1 MPVYEYSDSD
11 NNFFSAETTD
21 IQRPEP
27 KFGDEKLPTWTEAL
41 NPFSENKVLSDV
53 RDASFRTDNTLGSY
67 LAFTSFNH
75 FEDVEGY
82 NPFENEDE
90 LSGYEDYADKFIHSG
105 SPQETIAIKER
116 INREIQDRKL
126 NAEAGGAGIITS
138 GIMGFLDPVNWAAM
152 SLPFGTMVRGGSI
165 ASTAGKFALANAAG
179 GTITEA
185 ALSST
190 QQTRTVEESLFNI
203 GADAIIGGI
212 LGSAAQLVKN
222 RGELAAKFR
231 NDVIGE
237 QQTQQQN
244 IPNNIP
250 GDRSIGAAEVF
261 DTTLEQEA
269 IKGPSFVNR
278 TMNVSPVGRVA
289 QSPSKIARQVNQQL
303 AENNF
308 TYAKNEQGIASFG
321 AVETAVRRF
330 DALIYKQVESTR
342 DHYIKYKQ
350 SARTGGDT
358 HMSHIEFSE
367 AVGDAMR
374 NGDQHAIPQVAEA
387 ARAIRPIVEQTKNH
401 MVELGIL
408 REGVKVTTAESYF
421 PRIYKFDKIL
431 SDRSEFKKVIADWL
445 GETNQIAVNKAQGS
459 LDKAVAG
466 IERAENA
473 RPAAEKLGAEIREA
487 ERWSGKKTELLS
499 EVDKNIRL
507 IGEKQAVADELS
519 ALRGLDKQTKKQA
532 KRQAQLE
539 RKLSAIDSAEQT
551 LPKLQRH
558 LEILDKPRQF
568 RNEHARLSRHANS
581 LTRFDRRRQ
590 AAIRRMEPMA
600 REELEAAADDIIN
613 KIIGAPA
620 GIVPGELIP
629 DGLTKHAGFTKART
643 LNIPDERIKDF
654 LESDV
659 NYVME
664 NYIRQVAPEIELT
677 KRFGRVD
684 MDGQIKAITE
694 DYNRLI
700 SEAATPKERAK
711 LEKRRD
717 ADLRDIRAMRDRLL
731 GTYGAPKDPSSFFI
745 RAGRVAR
752 HVNFLRLLG
761 GMTISSLPDI
771 ARPIMQHGLRSSL
784 KPLGKMM
791 TDISKMR
798 IAKADLREMGIGLEY
813 ALSSRSKVIADL
825 NDPYSRRSFLERGL
839 EWSSQK
845 FGNFTLMNQYTDTM
859 KMWSG
864 LITQSKVLNAANAV
878 AGGKK
883 LSKKEIT
890 KLAHIGIDES
900 MLHRIAEQYSRHG
913 EDLDGL
919 LTGHSHMWDDRV
931 VREAFQNA
939 VLKDVRTTVIT
950 PGIGDTPL
958 MMSSEL
964 GKIVMQFKTF
974 FFATHNRALVS
985 GIQSGDASFYYG
997 ALLQVGL
1004 GALVYVLKSMLAGR
1018 DINTDPANLVKEGLD
1033 WSGMMGWLGEPNNVL
1048 ENLSGG
1054 TYGMSALFGGPPA
1067 SRYQSRNGIGAL
1079 LGPTFDLG
1087 GDIKNITAGVLNG
1100 EFDDR
1105 EVRSSRKL
1113 LPFQNLPY
1121 LSPLLNKVEEQLK

>member
-1 MPVYEYSDSD
+1 MPIYEMEPERILPADVNAMQQPEPVYG
-11 NNFFSAETTD
+11 NN
-21 IQRPEP
+21 
-27 KFGDEKLPTWTEAL
+27 EKLSWYAPL
-41 NPFSENKVLSDV
+41 NPLDDSNETKRL
-53 RDASFRTDNTLGSY
+53 RDAAFRIDNSVGS
-67 LAFTSFNH
+67 LIATIPFNQ
-75 FEDVEGY
+75 FEAVEGY
-82 NPFENEDE
+82 NPFEDDNT
-90 LSGYEDYADKFIHSG
+90 LAGYEDYADAFIHSQ
-105 SPQETIAIKER
+105 SPLETSAIKQR
-116 INREIQDRKL
+116 IDRQIQDRTL
-126 NAEAGGAGIITS
+126 LAEAGGAGFTS
-138 GIMGFLDPVNWAAM
+138 SLAMGVIDPINVAATFIPGG
-152 SLPFGTMVRGGSI
+152 LAVRGGSV
-165 ASTAGKFALANAAG
+165 ARTAGTL
-179 GTITEA
+179 
-185 ALSST
+185 ALSNAGAGVLSETALSAT
-190 QQTRTVEESLFNI
+190 QETRTLTESALNVAF
-203 GADAIIGGI
+203 DATLGGVM
-212 LGSAAQLVKN
+212 GSAIQLVKN
-222 RGELAAKFR
+222 RGALAAKFR

-237 QQTQQQN
+237 QQTQPQN

-308 TYAKNEQGIASFG
+308 TYAKNEEGIASFS

-330 DALIYKQVESTR
+330 DALVYKQVESTR
-342 DHYIKYKQ
+342 DYYKQ
-350 SARTGGDT
+350 YKQAARTGGDT
-358 HMSHIEFSE
+358 RMSHIEFSE

-466 IERAENA
+466 IERAENS

-487 ERWSGKKTELLS
+487 ESWSGKKTELLS

-507 IGEKQAVADELS
+507 IGEKQAVTDELS
-519 ALRGLDKQTKKQA
+519 ALRGLEKQTKKQA

-539 RKLSAIDSAEQT
+539 RKLSAIDSAEQS

-568 RNEHARLSRHANS
+568 RNEYARLSRHANS

-590 AAIRRMEPMA
+590 AAMRRMEPMA

-731 GTYGAPKDPSSFFI
+731 GTYGAPKDPASFFV

-761 GMTISSLPDI
+761 GMTISSLPDM
-771 ARPIMQHGLRSSL
+771 ARPIMQHGLRSAL

-900 MLHRIAEQYSRHG
+900 MLHRIADQYSRHG

-919 LTGHSHMWDDRV
+919 LTGHSHLWDDRV
-931 VREAFQNA
+931 VREAFQSA
-939 VLKDVRTTVIT
+939 ILKDVRTTVIT

-1004 GALVYVLKSMLAGR
+1004 GSLVYVLKSMMAGR
-1018 DINTDPANLVKEGLD
+1018 EINTDPSNLVKEGLD

-1054 TYGMSALFGGPPA
+1054 TYGMSAMFGGPPA

-1105 EVRSSRKL
+1105 EVRSVRKL
-1113 LPFQNLPY
+1113 LPFQNLFY
-1121 LSPLLNKVEEQLK
+1121 LAPLLNQVEERMK

>member
-1 MPVYEYSDSD
+1 MPIYEMEPERILPADVNAIQQPEPVYGD
-11 NNFFSAETTD
+11 N
-21 IQRPEP
+21 
-27 KFGDEKLPTWTEAL
+27 EKPSWYAPL
-41 NPFSENKVLSDV
+41 NPLDDSNETKRL
-53 RDASFRTDNTLGSY
+53 RDAAFRIDNSVGS
-67 LAFTSFNH
+67 LIATIPFNQ
-75 FEDVEGY
+75 FEAVEGY
-82 NPFENEDE
+82 NPFEDDNT
-90 LSGYEDYADKFIHSG
+90 LAGYEDYADAFIHSQ
-105 SPQETIAIKER
+105 SPLETSAIKQR
-116 INREIQDRKL
+116 IDRQIQDRKL
-126 NAEAGGAGIITS
+126 LAEAGGAGFTS
-138 GIMGFLDPVNWAAM
+138 SLAMGVIDPINVAATFIPGG
-152 SLPFGTMVRGGSI
+152 LAVRGGSV
-165 ASTAGKFALANAAG
+165 ARTAGTL
-179 GTITEA
+179 
-185 ALSST
+185 ALSNAGAGVLSETALSAT
-190 QQTRTVEESLFNI
+190 QETRTLTESALNVAF
-203 GADAIIGGI
+203 DATLGGVM
-212 LGSAAQLVKN
+212 GSAIQLVKN
-222 RGELAAKFR
+222 RGALVAKFR

-237 QQTQQQN
+237 QQTQPQN

-308 TYAKNEQGIASFG
+308 TYAKNEEGIASFG

-330 DALIYKQVESTR
+330 DALVYKQVESTR
-342 DHYIKYKQ
+342 DYYKQ
-350 SARTGGDT
+350 YKQAARTGGDT
-358 HMSHIEFSE
+358 RMSHIEFSE

-387 ARAIRPIVEQTKNH
+387 ARAIRPIVEQTKDH

-487 ERWSGKKTELLS
+487 ESWSGKKTELLS

-507 IGEKQAVADELS
+507 IGEKQAVTDELS
-519 ALRGLDKQTKKQA
+519 ALKGLEKQTKKQA

-590 AAIRRMEPMA
+590 AAMRRMEPMA

-629 DGLTKHAGFTKART
+629 EGLTKHAGFTKART

-700 SEAATPKERAK
+700 SEAATAKERAK

-731 GTYGAPKDPSSFFI
+731 GTYGAPKDPASFFV

-761 GMTISSLPDI
+761 GMTISSLPDM
-771 ARPIMQHGLRSSL
+771 ARPIMQHGLRSAL

-864 LITQSKVLNAANAV
+864 LITQSKVLNAANVV

-900 MLHRIAEQYSRHG
+900 MLHRIADQYSRHG

-919 LTGHSHMWDDRV
+919 LTGHSHLWDDRV
-931 VREAFQNA
+931 VREAFQSA
-939 VLKDVRTTVIT
+939 ILKDVRTTVIT

-1004 GALVYVLKSMLAGR
+1004 GSLVYVLKSMLAGR
-1018 DINTDPANLVKEGLD
+1018 DINTEPANLVKEGLD

-1054 TYGMSALFGGPPA
+1054 TYGMSALFGAPPA

-1100 EFDDR
+1100 EFGDR

-1113 LPFQNLPY
+1113 LPFQNLLY
-1121 LSPLLNKVEEQLK
+1121 LAPLLNQVEEQLK

>member
-1 MPVYEYSDSD
+1 MPIYEMEPERILPADV
-11 NNFFSAETTD
+11 NA
-21 IQRPEP
+21 IQQPEP
-27 KFGDEKLPTWTEAL
+27 RYGDHDDLSWYSPL
-41 NPFSENKVLSDV
+41 NPFDDRNEVKQL
-53 RDASFRTDNTLGSY
+53 REASFRIDNSVGS
-67 LAFTSFNH
+67 LIATIPFNQ
-75 FEDVEGY
+75 FEAVEGY
-82 NPFENEDE
+82 NPFEDE
-90 LSGYEDYADKFIHSG
+90 NTLVGYEDYADAFIHSQ
-105 SPQETIAIKER
+105 SPQETSAIKQR
-116 INREIQDRKL
+116 INRQMQDITLR
-126 NAEAGGAGIITS
+126 NESGAAGFFSSVA
-138 GIMGFLDPVNWAAM
+138 MGVIDPINVAATFIPGG
-152 SLPFGTMVRGGSI
+152 LAVRGGSV
-165 ASTAGKFALANAAG
+165 ARTAGTL
-179 GTITEA
+179 
-185 ALSST
+185 ALSNAGAGVLSETALSAT
-190 QQTRTVEESLFNI
+190 QETRTLTESALNVAF
-203 GADAIIGGI
+203 DATLGGVM
-212 LGSAAQLVKN
+212 GSAIQLVKN
-222 RGELAAKFR
+222 RGALAAKFR

-237 QQTQQQN
+237 QQTQPQN

-261 DTTLEQEA
+261 NTTLEQEA

-308 TYAKNEQGIASFG
+308 TYAKNEEGIASFG

-342 DHYIKYKQ
+342 DYYKQ
-350 SARTGGDT
+350 YKQAARTGGDT
-358 HMSHIEFSE
+358 RMSHIEFSE

-473 RPAAEKLGAEIREA
+473 RPAADKLGAEIRGA
-487 ERWSGKKTELLS
+487 ESWSGKKTELLS

-507 IGEKQAVADELS
+507 IGEKQAVTDELS
-519 ALRGLDKQTKKQA
+519 ALRGLEKQTKKQA

-539 RKLSAIDSAEQT
+539 RKLSAIDSAKQT

-568 RNEHARLSRHANS
+568 RNEHTKLARHANS

-590 AAIRRMEPMA
+590 AAMRRMEPMA

-684 MDGQIKAITE
+684 MDGQIKSITE

-731 GTYGAPKDPSSFFI
+731 GTYGAPKDPASFFV

-761 GMTISSLPDI
+761 GMTISSLPDM
-771 ARPIMQHGLRSSL
+771 ARPIMQHGLRSAL

-864 LITQSKVLNAANAV
+864 LITQSKVLNAAKAV

-900 MLHRIAEQYSRHG
+900 MLHRIADQYSSHG
-913 EDLDGL
+913 EDLGGM
-919 LTGHSHMWDDRV
+919 LTGHSHLWDDRV
-931 VREAFQNA
+931 VREAFQSA
-939 VLKDVRTTVIT
+939 ILKDVRTTVIT

-1004 GALVYVLKSMLAGR
+1004 GSLVYVLKSMMAGR
-1018 DINTDPANLVKEGLD
+1018 EINTDPANLVKEGLD

-1054 TYGMSALFGGPPA
+1054 TYGMSAMFGGPPA

-1105 EVRSSRKL
+1105 EVRSVRKL
-1113 LPFQNLPY
+1113 LPFQNLFY
-1121 LSPLLNKVEEQLK
+1121 LAPLLNQVEEQMK

>member
-1 MPVYEYSDSD
+1 MPLYEFNDKSVLPADT
-11 NNFFSAETTD
+11 NT
-21 IQRPEP
+21 IHQPEP
-27 KFGDEKLPTWTEAL
+27 RYGDHDDLSWYSPL
-41 NPFSENKVLSDV
+41 NPFDDRNKVKQL
-53 RDASFRTDNTLGSY
+53 REASFRIDNSVGS
-67 LAFTSFNH
+67 LIATIPFNQ
-75 FEDVEGY
+75 FEAVDGY
-82 NPFENEDE
+82 NPFADENT
-90 LSGYEDYADKFIHSG
+90 LAGYEEYADSFIHSQ
-105 SPQETIAIKER
+105 SPQETSAIKQR
-116 INREIQDRKL
+116 INRQMQDITLR
-126 NAEAGGAGIITS
+126 NESGAAGVVSSAAMGII
-138 GIMGFLDPVNWAAM
+138 DPVNVAAVFIPGGM
-152 SLPFGTMVRGGSI
+152 AVRGGSI
-165 ASTAGKFALANAAG
+165 ARTAGTLALSNAAA
-179 GTITEA
+179 GTASEL
-185 ALSST
+185 ALHAT
-190 QQTRTVEESLFNI
+190 QETRTFTESALNVAF
-203 GADAIIGGI
+203 DATLGGI
-212 LGSAAQLVKN
+212 MGSAIQLVKN
-222 RGELAAKFR
+222 RGTLASQFR
-231 NDVIGE
+231 NDVMGGP
-237 QQTQQQN
+237 QSQPQN

-308 TYAKNEQGIASFG
+308 TYAKNEEGIASFG

-330 DALIYKQVESTR
+330 DALIYKQVESTK
-342 DHYIKYKQ
+342 DHYKQYKQ
-350 SARTGGDT
+350 AARTGGDT
-358 HMSHIEFSE
+358 RMSHIEFSE

-387 ARAIRPIVEQTKNH
+387 ARAIRPIVEQTKNN

-459 LDKAVAG
+459 LDKAVSG

-487 ERWSGKKTELLS
+487 ESWSGKKTELLS

-507 IGEKQAVADELS
+507 IGEKQVVTDELS
-519 ALRGLDKQTKKQA
+519 ALRGLEKQTKKQA

-568 RNEHARLSRHANS
+568 RNEHAKLTRHANS

-590 AAIRRMEPMA
+590 AAMRRMEPMD
-600 REELEAAADDIIN
+600 REGLEAAADDIIN

-711 LEKRRD
+711 LEKRRE

-731 GTYGAPKDPSSFFI
+731 GTYGAPKDPASFFV

-761 GMTISSLPDI
+761 GMTISSLPDM
-771 ARPIMQHGLRSSL
+771 ARPIMQHGLRSAL

-900 MLHRIAEQYSRHG
+900 MLHRIADQYSRHG

-931 VREAFQNA
+931 VREAFQSA
-939 VLKDVRTTVIT
+939 ILKDVRTTVIT

-1004 GALVYVLKSMLAGR
+1004 GSLVYVLKSMMAGR
-1018 DINTDPANLVKEGLD
+1018 EINTDPANLVKEGLD

-1054 TYGMSALFGGPPA
+1054 TYGMSAMFGGPPA

-1105 EVRSSRKL
+1105 EVRSVRKL
-1113 LPFQNLPY
+1113 LPFQNLFY
-1121 LSPLLNKVEEQLK
+1121 LAPLLNQVEEQMK

>member
-1 MPVYEYSDSD
+1 MPIYEMEPERILPADVNAMQQPEPVYG
-11 NNFFSAETTD
+11 NN
-21 IQRPEP
+21 
-27 KFGDEKLPTWTEAL
+27 EKLSWYAPL
-41 NPFSENKVLSDV
+41 NPLDDSNETKRL
-53 RDASFRTDNTLGSY
+53 RDAAFRIDNSVGS
-67 LAFTSFNH
+67 LIATIPFNQ
-75 FEDVEGY
+75 FEAVEGY
-82 NPFENEDE
+82 NPFEDDNT
-90 LSGYEDYADKFIHSG
+90 LAGYEDYADAFIHSQ
-105 SPQETIAIKER
+105 SPLETSAIKQR
-116 INREIQDRKL
+116 IDRQIQDRTL
-126 NAEAGGAGIITS
+126 LAEAGGAGFTS
-138 GIMGFLDPVNWAAM
+138 SLAMGVIDPINVAATFIPGG
-152 SLPFGTMVRGGSI
+152 LAVRGGSV
-165 ASTAGKFALANAAG
+165 ARTAGTL
-179 GTITEA
+179 
-185 ALSST
+185 ALSNAGAGVLSETALSAT
-190 QQTRTVEESLFNI
+190 QETRTLTESALNVAF
-203 GADAIIGGI
+203 DATLGGVM
-212 LGSAAQLVKN
+212 GSAIQLVKN
-222 RGELAAKFR
+222 RGALAAKFR

-237 QQTQQQN
+237 QQTQPQN

-308 TYAKNEQGIASFG
+308 TYAKNEEGIASFG

-330 DALIYKQVESTR
+330 DALVYKQVESTR
-342 DHYIKYKQ
+342 DYYKQ
-350 SARTGGDT
+350 YKQAARTGGDT
-358 HMSHIEFSE
+358 RMSHIEFSE

-459 LDKAVAG
+459 LDKAVTG
-466 IERAENA
+466 IERAENS

-487 ERWSGKKTELLS
+487 ESWSGKKTELLS

-507 IGEKQAVADELS
+507 IGEKQAVTDELS
-519 ALRGLDKQTKKQA
+519 ALRGLEKQTKKQA

-539 RKLSAIDSAEQT
+539 RKLSAIDSAERT

-590 AAIRRMEPMA
+590 AAMRRMEPMA

-700 SEAATPKERAK
+700 SEAATPKDRAK

-731 GTYGAPKDPSSFFI
+731 GTYGAPKDPSSFFV

-761 GMTISSLPDI
+761 GMTISSLPDM
-771 ARPIMQHGLRSSL
+771 ARPIMQHGLRSAL

-825 NDPYSRRSFLERGL
+825 NDPYSRRTFLERGL

-900 MLHRIAEQYSRHG
+900 MLHRIADQYSRHG

-919 LTGHSHMWDDRV
+919 LTGHSHLWDDRV
-931 VREAFQNA
+931 VREVFQSA
-939 VLKDVRTTVIT
+939 ILKDVRTTVIT

-1004 GALVYVLKSMLAGR
+1004 GSLVYVLKSMMAGR
-1018 DINTDPANLVKEGLD
+1018 EINTDPANLVKEGLD

-1054 TYGMSALFGGPPA
+1054 TYGMSAMFGGPPA

-1105 EVRSSRKL
+1105 EVRSVRKL
-1113 LPFQNLPY
+1113 LPFQNLFY
-1121 LSPLLNKVEEQLK
+1121 LAPLLNQVEEQMK

>member
-1 MPVYEYSDSD
+1 MPIYEMEPERVLSADVNAMQQPEPVYGD
-11 NNFFSAETTD
+11 N
-21 IQRPEP
+21 
-27 KFGDEKLPTWTEAL
+27 EKPSWYAPL
-41 NPFSENKVLSDV
+41 NPFDDSNETKRL
-53 RDASFRTDNTLGSY
+53 RDAAFRIDNSIGS
-67 LAFTSFNH
+67 LIATIPFNQ
-75 FEDVEGY
+75 FEAVEGY
-82 NPFENEDE
+82 NPFEDDNT
-90 LSGYEDYADKFIHSG
+90 LAGYEDYADAFIHSQ
-105 SPQETIAIKER
+105 SPLETSAIKQR
-116 INREIQDRKL
+116 IDRQIQDRVL
-126 NAEAGGAGIITS
+126 LAESGGAGFTS
-138 GIMGFLDPVNWAAM
+138 SLAMGVIDPINVAATFIPGG
-152 SLPFGTMVRGGSI
+152 LAVRGGSV
-165 ASTAGKFALANAAG
+165 ARTAGTL
-179 GTITEA
+179 
-185 ALSST
+185 ALSNAGAGVLSETALSAT
-190 QQTRTVEESLFNI
+190 QETRTLTESALNVAF
-203 GADAIIGGI
+203 DATLGGVM
-212 LGSAAQLVKN
+212 GSAIQLVKN
-222 RGELAAKFR
+222 RGALAAKFR

-237 QQTQQQN
+237 QQTQPQN

-308 TYAKNEQGIASFG
+308 TYAKNEEGIASFG

-342 DHYIKYKQ
+342 DYYKQ
-350 SARTGGDT
+350 YKQAARTGGDT
-358 HMSHIEFSE
+358 RMSHIQFSE

-387 ARAIRPIVEQTKNH
+387 ARAIRPIVEQTKDH

-473 RPAAEKLGAEIREA
+473 RPAADKLGAEIREA
-487 ERWSGKKTELLS
+487 ESWSGKKTELLS
-499 EVDKNIRL
+499 EVDKNVRL
-507 IGEKQAVADELS
+507 IGEKQAVTDELS
-519 ALRGLDKQTKKQA
+519 AMRGLEKQTKKQA

-590 AAIRRMEPMA
+590 AAMRRMEPMD
-600 REELEAAADDIIN
+600 REGLEAAADDIIN

-717 ADLRDIRAMRDRLL
+717 ADIRDIRAMRDRLL
-731 GTYGAPKDPSSFFI
+731 GTYKAPSDPNTFFI

-761 GMTISSLPDI
+761 GMTISSLPDM
-771 ARPIMQHGLRSSL
+771 ARPIMQHGLRSAL

-864 LITQSKVLNAANAV
+864 LITQSKVLNAANVV

-900 MLHRIAEQYSRHG
+900 MLHRIADQYSRHG
-913 EDLDGL
+913 ENLDGL

-931 VREAFQNA
+931 VREAFQSA
-939 VLKDVRTTVIT
+939 ILKDVRTTVIT

-958 MMSSEL
+958 FMSTEV

-1004 GALVYVLKSMLAGR
+1004 GSLVYVLKSMMAGR
-1018 DINTDPANLVKEGLD
+1018 EINTDPSNLVKEGLD
-1033 WSGMMGWLGEPNNVL
+1033 WSGMMGWLGEPNNMI

-1067 SRYQSRNGIGAL
+1067 SRYQSRNSIWSLA
-1079 LGPTFDLG
+1079 GPTFDMG
-1087 GDIKNITAGVLNG
+1087 GDVKNIISGVFNG

-1105 EVRSSRKL
+1105 EVRSVRKL
-1113 LPFQNLPY
+1113 LPFQNLFY
-1121 LSPLLNKVEEQLK
+1121 LAPLLNQIEEQMK

>member
-1 MPVYEYSDSD
+1 MPIYEMEPERILSADVNAMQQPEPVYG
-11 NNFFSAETTD
+11 NN
-21 IQRPEP
+21 
-27 KFGDEKLPTWTEAL
+27 EKLSWYAPL
-41 NPFSENKVLSDV
+41 NPLDDSNETKRL
-53 RDASFRTDNTLGSY
+53 RDAAFRIDNSVGS
-67 LAFTSFNH
+67 LIATIPFNQ
-75 FEDVEGY
+75 FEAVEGY
-82 NPFENEDE
+82 NPFEDDNT
-90 LSGYEDYADKFIHSG
+90 LAGYEDYADAFIHSQ
-105 SPQETIAIKER
+105 SPLETSAIKQR
-116 INREIQDRKL
+116 IDRQIQDRTL
-126 NAEAGGAGIITS
+126 LAEAGGAGFTS
-138 GIMGFLDPVNWAAM
+138 SLAMGVIDPINVAATFIPGG
-152 SLPFGTMVRGGSI
+152 LAVRGGSV
-165 ASTAGKFALANAAG
+165 ARTAGTL
-179 GTITEA
+179 
-185 ALSST
+185 ALSNAGAGVLSETALSAT
-190 QQTRTVEESLFNI
+190 QETRTLTESALNVAF
-203 GADAIIGGI
+203 DATLGGVM
-212 LGSAAQLVKN
+212 GSAIQLVKN
-222 RGELAAKFR
+222 RGALSAKFR

-237 QQTQQQN
+237 QQTQPQN

-308 TYAKNEQGIASFG
+308 TYAKNEEGIASFG

-342 DHYIKYKQ
+342 DYYKQ
-350 SARTGGDT
+350 YKQAARTGGDT
-358 HMSHIEFSE
+358 RMSHIEFSE

-445 GETNQIAVNKAQGS
+445 GETNQSAVNKAQGS

-473 RPAAEKLGAEIREA
+473 RPAADKLGAEIREA
-487 ERWSGKKTELLS
+487 ESWSGKKTELLS
-499 EVDKNIRL
+499 EVDKNVRL

-519 ALRGLDKQTKKQA
+519 ALKGLDKQTKKQA

-539 RKLSAIDSAEQT
+539 RKLSAIDSAEQK

-590 AAIRRMEPMA
+590 AAMRRMEPMD
-600 REELEAAADDIIN
+600 REGLEAAADDIIN

-731 GTYGAPKDPSSFFI
+731 GTYGAPKDPSSFFV

-761 GMTISSLPDI
+761 GMTISSLPDM
-771 ARPIMQHGLRSSL
+771 ARPIMQHGLRSAL

-864 LITQSKVLNAANAV
+864 LITQSKVLNAAKAV

-900 MLHRIAEQYSRHG
+900 MLHRIADQYSRHG

-919 LTGHSHMWDDRV
+919 LTGHSHLWDDRV
-931 VREAFQNA
+931 VREAFQSA
-939 VLKDVRTTVIT
+939 ILKDVRTTVIT

-1004 GALVYVLKSMLAGR
+1004 GSLVYVLKSMMAGR
-1018 DINTDPANLVKEGLD
+1018 EINTDPANLVKEGLD

-1054 TYGMSALFGGPPA
+1054 TYGMSAMFGGPPA

-1105 EVRSSRKL
+1105 EVRSVRKL
-1113 LPFQNLPY
+1113 LPFQNLFY
-1121 LSPLLNKVEEQLK
+1121 LAPLLNQVEEQMK

>member
-1 MPVYEYSDSD
+1 MPIYEMEPAGILPADVNTIQQPDPVYG
-11 NNFFSAETTD
+11 NN
-21 IQRPEP
+21 
-27 KFGDEKLPTWTEAL
+27 EKLSWYAPL
-41 NPFSENKVLSDV
+41 NPLDDSNETKQL
-53 RDASFRTDNTLGSY
+53 REAAFRIDNSVGS
-67 LAFTSFNH
+67 LIATIPFNQ
-75 FEDVEGY
+75 FESVEGY
-82 NPFENEDE
+82 NPFEDDNT
-90 LSGYEDYADKFIHSG
+90 LSGYEDYADAFIHSV
-105 SPQETIAIKER
+105 SPQETSAIKQR
-116 INREIQDRKL
+116 INRQMQDRTL
-126 NAEAGGAGIITS
+126 LSEAGGAGFTS
-138 GIMGFLDPVNWAAM
+138 SLAMGVIDPINVAAM
-152 SLPFGTMVRGGSI
+152 FIPGGIAVRGGSV
-165 ASTAGKFALANAAG
+165 AGTAGTFALSNAAAG
-179 GTITEA
+179 VASESVLNATQETRTLTESAINVTMDA
-185 ALSST
+185 AL
-190 QQTRTVEESLFNI
+190 
-203 GADAIIGGI
+203 GGI
-212 LGSAAQLVKN
+212 MGSAVQLVKN
-222 RGELAAKFR
+222 RGALAGKFR
-231 NDVIGE
+231 NDVMGE
-237 QQTQQQN
+237 QQPQPQN

-261 DTTLEQEA
+261 NTTLEQEA
-269 IKGPSFVNR
+269 INGPSFINK

-289 QSPSKIARQVNQQL
+289 QSPSKIARQINQQL
-303 AENNF
+303 TENNF
-308 TYAKNEQGIASFG
+308 TYAKNEEGIASFG
-321 AVETAVRRF
+321 AVETAVRGY
-330 DALIYKQVESTR
+330 DTLIYKQVESTR
-342 DHYIKYKQ
+342 DFYKQ
-350 SARTGGDT
+350 YKQAARAGGDT
-358 HMSHIEFSE
+358 KMSHIEFSE

-374 NGDQHAIPQVAEA
+374 NGDNHAIPQVAEA
-387 ARAIRPIVEQTKNH
+387 ARTIRPIVEQTKNR

-408 REGVKVTTAESYF
+408 REGVKVTTADSYF

-431 SDRSEFKKVIADWL
+431 SDRSEFKGIIADWL
-445 GETNQIAVNKAQGS
+445 GEMNQIAVNKAQGS
-459 LDKAVAG
+459 LDKASAG
-466 IERAENA
+466 LERANRA
-473 RPAAEKLGAEIREA
+473 RPAAEKLGAEIKEA
-487 ERWSGKKTELLS
+487 ERWSGKKVELLGD
-499 EVDKNIRL
+499 VDKNIKL
-507 IGEKQAVADELS
+507 IGEKQAVTAEISVLNN
-519 ALRGLDKQTKKQA
+519 AGKQTKKQ
-532 KRQAQLE
+532 RNRLSQLE
-539 RKLSAIDSAEQT
+539 KKLSRIEEAEGK
-551 LPKLQRH
+551 LPALQRN

-568 RNEHARLSRHANS
+568 RNEHARLTRHANS
-581 LTRFDRRRQ
+581 LTRFDSRRQ
-590 AAIRRMEPMA
+590 AALRRMSPLE
-600 REELEAAADDIIN
+600 REELETAADDIVN

-629 DGLTKHAGFTKART
+629 DGLTKHAGFTKSRT
-643 LNIPDERIKDF
+643 LSIPDERIKNY

-664 NYIRQVAPEIELT
+664 NYVRQVAPEIELT
-677 KRFGRVD
+677 KKFGRVD

-700 SEAATPKERAK
+700 SEAASPKERAK

-731 GTYGAPKDPSSFFI
+731 GTYGAPKDPASFFV

-761 GMTISSLPDI
+761 GMTISSLPDM
-771 ARPIMQHGLRSSL
+771 ARPIMQHGLRSAL

-825 NDPYSRRSFLERGL
+825 NDPYSRRTFLERGL

-900 MLHRIAEQYSRHG
+900 MLRRIADQYGRHG

-919 LTGHSHMWDDRV
+919 LTGHSHLWDDRV
-931 VREAFQNA
+931 VREAFQSA
-939 VLKDVRTTVIT
+939 ILKDVRTTVIT

-1004 GALVYVLKSMLAGR
+1004 GSLVYVLKSMMAGR
-1018 DINTDPANLVKEGLD
+1018 EINTDPANLVKEGLD

-1054 TYGMSALFGGPPA
+1054 TYGMSAMFGGPPA

-1105 EVRSSRKL
+1105 EVRSVRKL
-1113 LPFQNLPY
+1113 LPFQNLFY
-1121 LSPLLNKVEEQLK
+1121 LAPLLNQVEEQMK

>member
-1 MPVYEYSDSD
+1 MPIYEMEPERILPADVNTIQQPEPVYGD
-11 NNFFSAETTD
+11 N
-21 IQRPEP
+21 
-27 KFGDEKLPTWTEAL
+27 EKPSWYAPL
-41 NPFSENKVLSDV
+41 NPLDDSNDTKRL
-53 RDASFRTDNTLGSY
+53 RDAAFRIDNSVGS
-67 LAFTSFNH
+67 LIATIPFNQ
-75 FEDVEGY
+75 FEAVEGY
-82 NPFENEDE
+82 NPFEDDNT
-90 LSGYEDYADKFIHSG
+90 LAGYEDYADAFIHSQ
-105 SPQETIAIKER
+105 SPLETSVIKQR
-116 INREIQDRKL
+116 IDRQIQDRTL
-126 NAEAGGAGIITS
+126 LAEAGGAGFTS
-138 GIMGFLDPVNWAAM
+138 SLAMGVIDPINVAATFIPGG
-152 SLPFGTMVRGGSI
+152 LAVRGGSV
-165 ASTAGKFALANAAG
+165 ARTAGTL
-179 GTITEA
+179 
-185 ALSST
+185 ALSNAGAGVLSETALSAT
-190 QQTRTVEESLFNI
+190 QETRTLTESALNVAF
-203 GADAIIGGI
+203 DATLGGVM
-212 LGSAAQLVKN
+212 GSAIQLVKN
-222 RGELAAKFR
+222 RGALAAKFR

-237 QQTQQQN
+237 QQTQPQN

-308 TYAKNEQGIASFG
+308 TYAKNEEGIASFG

-330 DALIYKQVESTR
+330 DALVYKQVESTR
-342 DHYIKYKQ
+342 DYYKQ
-350 SARTGGDT
+350 YKQAARTGGDT
-358 HMSHIEFSE
+358 RMSHIEFSE

-374 NGDQHAIPQVAEA
+374 NGDQHAVPQVAEA

-445 GETNQIAVNKAQGS
+445 GETNQIAVNKAQSS

-487 ERWSGKKTELLS
+487 ESWSGKKTELLS

-507 IGEKQAVADELS
+507 IGEKQAVTDELS
-519 ALRGLDKQTKKQA
+519 TLRDLEKQTRKQA

-590 AAIRRMEPMA
+590 AAMRRMEPMA

-731 GTYGAPKDPSSFFI
+731 GTYGAPKDPSSFFV

-771 ARPIMQHGLRSSL
+771 ARPIMQHGLRSAL

-900 MLHRIAEQYSRHG
+900 MLHRIADQYSRHG

-919 LTGHSHMWDDRV
+919 LTGHSHLWDDRV

-1004 GALVYVLKSMLAGR
+1004 GSLVYVLKSMMAGR
-1018 DINTDPANLVKEGLD
+1018 EINTDPANLVKEGLD
-1033 WSGMMGWLGEPNNVL
+1033 WSGMMGWLGEPNNAL

-1054 TYGMSALFGGPPA
+1054 TYGMSAMFGGPPA

-1105 EVRSSRKL
+1105 EVRSVRKL
-1113 LPFQNLPY
+1113 LPFQNLFY
-1121 LSPLLNKVEEQLK
+1121 LAPLLNQVEEQMK

>member
-1 MPVYEYSDSD
+1 MPIYEMEPERILPADVNAMQQPEPVYG
-11 NNFFSAETTD
+11 NN
-21 IQRPEP
+21 
-27 KFGDEKLPTWTEAL
+27 EKPSWYAPL
-41 NPFSENKVLSDV
+41 NPLDDSNETKRL
-53 RDASFRTDNTLGSY
+53 RDAAFRIDNSVGS
-67 LAFTSFNH
+67 LIATIPFNQ
-75 FEDVEGY
+75 FEAVEGY
-82 NPFENEDE
+82 NPFEDDNT
-90 LSGYEDYADKFIHSG
+90 LAGYEDYANAFIHSQ
-105 SPQETIAIKER
+105 SPLETSAIKQR
-116 INREIQDRKL
+116 IDRQIQDRTL
-126 NAEAGGAGIITS
+126 LAEAGGAGFTS
-138 GIMGFLDPVNWAAM
+138 SLAMGVIDPINVAATFIPGG
-152 SLPFGTMVRGGSI
+152 LAVRGGSV
-165 ASTAGKFALANAAG
+165 ARTAGTL
-179 GTITEA
+179 
-185 ALSST
+185 ALSNAGAGVLSETALSAT
-190 QQTRTVEESLFNI
+190 QETRTLTESALNVAF
-203 GADAIIGGI
+203 DATLGGVM
-212 LGSAAQLVKN
+212 GSAIQLVKN
-222 RGELAAKFR
+222 RGALASKFR

-237 QQTQQQN
+237 QQTQPQN

-269 IKGPSFVNR
+269 IRGPSFVNR

-308 TYAKNEQGIASFG
+308 TYAKNEEGIASFG

-330 DALIYKQVESTR
+330 DALVYKQVESTR
-342 DHYIKYKQ
+342 DYYKQ
-350 SARTGGDT
+350 YKQAARTGGDT
-358 HMSHIEFSE
+358 RMSHIEFSE

-487 ERWSGKKTELLS
+487 ESWSGKKTELLS

-507 IGEKQAVADELS
+507 IGEKQAVTDELS
-519 ALRGLDKQTKKQA
+519 ALRGSDKQTKKQA

-539 RKLSAIDSAEQT
+539 RKLSAIDNAEQT

-568 RNEHARLSRHANS
+568 RNEHAKLARHANS

-590 AAIRRMEPMA
+590 AAMRRMEPMA

-711 LEKRRD
+711 LEKRRES
-717 ADLRDIRAMRDRLL
+717 DLRDIRAMRDRLL
-731 GTYGAPKDPSSFFI
+731 GTYGAPKDPASFFV

-761 GMTISSLPDI
+761 GMTISSLPDM
-771 ARPIMQHGLRSSL
+771 ARPIMQHGLRSAL

-864 LITQSKVLNAANAV
+864 LITQSKVLNAAKAV

-900 MLHRIAEQYSRHG
+900 MLHRIADQYSRHG

-931 VREAFQNA
+931 VREAFQSA
-939 VLKDVRTTVIT
+939 ILKDVRTTVIT

-1004 GALVYVLKSMLAGR
+1004 GSLVYVLKSMMAGR
-1018 DINTDPANLVKEGLD
+1018 EINTDPANLVKEGLD

-1054 TYGMSALFGGPPA
+1054 TYGMSAMFGGPPA

-1105 EVRSSRKL
+1105 EVRSVRKL
-1113 LPFQNLPY
+1113 LPFQNLFY
-1121 LSPLLNKVEEQLK
+1121 LAPLLNQVEEQMK

>member
-1 MPVYEYSDSD
+1 MPIYEMEPERILPADVNAIQQPEPVYGD
-11 NNFFSAETTD
+11 N
-21 IQRPEP
+21 
-27 KFGDEKLPTWTEAL
+27 EKPSWYAPL
-41 NPFSENKVLSDV
+41 NPLDDSNETKRL
-53 RDASFRTDNTLGSY
+53 RDAAFRIDNSVGS
-67 LAFTSFNH
+67 LIATIPFNQ
-75 FEDVEGY
+75 FEAVEGY
-82 NPFENEDE
+82 NPFEDDNT
-90 LSGYEDYADKFIHSG
+90 LAGYEDYADAFIHSQ
-105 SPQETIAIKER
+105 SPLETSAIKQR
-116 INREIQDRKL
+116 IDRQIQDRTL
-126 NAEAGGAGIITS
+126 LAEAGGAGFTS
-138 GIMGFLDPVNWAAM
+138 SLAMGVIDPINVAATFIPGG
-152 SLPFGTMVRGGSI
+152 LAVRGGSV
-165 ASTAGKFALANAAG
+165 ARTAGTL
-179 GTITEA
+179 
-185 ALSST
+185 ALSNAGAGVLSETALSAT
-190 QQTRTVEESLFNI
+190 QETRTLTESALNVAF
-203 GADAIIGGI
+203 DATLGGVM
-212 LGSAAQLVKN
+212 GSAIQLVKN
-222 RGELAAKFR
+222 RGALAAKFR

-237 QQTQQQN
+237 QQTQPQN

-250 GDRSIGAAEVF
+250 RDRSIGAAEVF

-308 TYAKNEQGIASFG
+308 TYAKNEEGIASFG

-330 DALIYKQVESTR
+330 DALIYKQVESTK
-342 DHYIKYKQ
+342 DHYRQYKQ
-350 SARTGGDT
+350 AARTGGDT
-358 HMSHIEFSE
+358 RMSHIEFSE

-387 ARAIRPIVEQTKNH
+387 ARAIRPIVEQTKDQ

-408 REGVKVTTAESYF
+408 REGVKVTTADSYF

-473 RPAAEKLGAEIREA
+473 RPAADKLGAEIREA
-487 ERWSGKKTELLS
+487 ESWSGKKTELLS
-499 EVDKNIRL
+499 EVDKNVRL
-507 IGEKQAVADELS
+507 IGERQAVTDELS
-519 ALRGLDKQTKKQA
+519 ALRVLERQTKKQA

-590 AAIRRMEPMA
+590 AAMRRMEPMA
-600 REELEAAADDIIN
+600 REELDAAADDIIN

-700 SEAATPKERAK
+700 SEAATPKERAN

-731 GTYGAPKDPSSFFI
+731 GTYGAPKDPASFFV

-761 GMTISSLPDI
+761 GMTISSLPDM
-771 ARPIMQHGLRSSL
+771 ARPIMQHGLRSAL

-864 LITQSKVLNAANAV
+864 LITQSKVLNAAKAV
-878 AGGKK
+878 AGGKN

-900 MLHRIAEQYSRHG
+900 MLHRIADQYSRHG

-919 LTGHSHMWDDRV
+919 LTGHSHLWDDRV
-931 VREAFQNA
+931 VREAFQSA
-939 VLKDVRTTVIT
+939 ILKDVRTTVIT

-997 ALLQVGL
+997 ALLQIGL
-1004 GALVYVLKSMLAGR
+1004 GSLVYVLKSMMAGR
-1018 DINTDPANLVKEGLD
+1018 EINTDPANLVKEGLD

-1054 TYGMSALFGGPPA
+1054 TYGMSAMFGGPPA

-1105 EVRSSRKL
+1105 EVRSVRKL
-1113 LPFQNLPY
+1113 LPFQNLFY
-1121 LSPLLNKVEEQLK
+1121 LAPLLNQVEDQLK